1 MTQDADSARS
11 LLSHLAFTQG
21 LVPEQQDRIAQIAS
35 RREWDAGT
43 TVFREGDRDSVL
55 YVVEE
60 GKVAIEIAVPG
71 RGRVVILTVG
81 PGEVFGWSSLFYQRP
96 KTASARTVE
105 PTKAL
110 ALDASR
116 LRELCDVDTRLGYLL
131 TRRILEVV
139 SERLKATRMQ
149 LLDIYGH

>member
-1 MTQDADSARS
+1 M
-11 LLSHLAFTQG
+11 QG
-21 LVPEQQDRIAQIAS
+21 LSPGQLDQIAGIAS
-35 RREWDAGT
+35 SLNWDAGT
-43 TVFREGDRDSVL
+43 TVFREGDRDSFF

-60 GKVAIEIAVPG
+60 GRVAIEIAVPG

-81 PGEVFGWSSLFYQRP
+81 PGEIFGWSSILAERP
-96 KTASARTVE
+96 KTASARTIE
-105 PTKAL
+105 PVRAL

-116 LRELCDVDTRLGYLL
+116 LRELCDAEPQLGYLL

-149 LLDIYGH
+149 LLDIYGP

>member
-1 MTQDADSARS
+1 MSQTHVSARS
-11 LLSHLAFTQG
+11 TLNHLAFTQG
-21 LVPEQQDRIAQIAS
+21 LEPDQQHRIAEIAS
-35 RREWDAGT
+35 PLAWDAGA
-43 TVFREGDRDSVL
+43 TVFREGDCDSVL
-55 YVVEE
+55 YVVEA
-60 GKVAIEIAVPG
+60 GRVAIEITIPG
-71 RGRVVILTVG
+71 RGRVTILTVG
-81 PGEVFGWSSLFYQRP
+81 PGEVFGWSSLFFQRA

-110 ALDASR
+110 ALDAVR
-116 LRELCDVDTRLGYLL
+116 LRDLCDADTRLGYLL